1 MPAQHTQDTTMISP
15 SKTRILDAAEDLFA
29 NKGYRATSI
38 VDIAEAVGIRGPAI
52 YKHYNS
58 KTDVYNAVV
67 DRLFAP
73 MKTHMEQPAKL
84 VDRQSVE
91 LLEKLVKHHIDHPN
105 ISRIIQQAT
114 LNSGEHLEK
123 LVDDWYR
130 PFFSKILQ
138 QTSAKTPVIM
148 AFHSMLLGYIT
159 LAPLHQKIFQLDP
172 LDDHNIAAQLELQSQ
187 MAELLLMTNG

>member
-1 MPAQHTQDTTMISP
+1 MISP

-29 NKGYRATSI
+29 NKGFAATSI
-38 VDIAEAVGIRGPAI
+38 VDIADVVGIRGPAI
-52 YKHYNS
+52 YKHYGS
-58 KTDVYNAVV
+58 KADVYNAVV

-73 MKTHMEQPAKL
+73 LKAHMEAPATL
-84 VDRQSVE
+84 ADQRSSE

-105 ISRIIQQAT
+105 IPRIIQQAT
-114 LNSGEHLEK
+114 LSSGAHLEK

-130 PFFSKILQ
+130 PFFSNILQ
-138 QTSAKTPVIM
+138 QTSAMTPVIM

-172 LDDHNIAAQLELQSQ
+172 LDEHNIAEQLKLQSH
-187 MAELLLMTNG
+187 MAELLLGATAPA

>member
-1 MPAQHTQDTTMISP
+1 MISP
-15 SKTRILDAAEDLFA
+15 AKTRILDAAEELFA
-29 NKGYRATSI
+29 NKGYGATSI
-38 VDIAEAVGIRGPAI
+38 VDIADAVGIRGPAI
-52 YKHYNS
+52 YKHYSS
-58 KTDVYNAVV
+58 KSDVYNAVV

-73 MKTHMEQPAKL
+73 MQAHMELSATL
-84 VDRQSVE
+84 AEGQSLE

-130 PFFSKILQ
+130 PFFSKIVQ
-138 QTSAKTPVIM
+138 QTSALTPVIM

-172 LDDHNIAAQLELQSQ
+172 LDDHNIAEQLKLQSH
-187 MAELLLMTNG
+187 MSELLLGATVSKAQRTS

>member
-1 MPAQHTQDTTMISP
+1 MISP

-29 NKGYRATSI
+29 NKGYGATSI
-38 VDIAEAVGIRGPAI
+38 VDIADTVGIRGPAI
-52 YKHYNS
+52 YKHYSS
-58 KTDVYNAVV
+58 KTEVYNAVV

-73 MKTHMEQPAKL
+73 MTTQLELTATL
-84 VDRQSVE
+84 AEGQSFE

-114 LNSGEHLEK
+114 LSSGEHLEK

-138 QTSAKTPVIM
+138 QTSALTPVIM

-172 LDDHNIAAQLELQSQ
+172 LDEHNIAEQLKLQSH
-187 MAELLLMTNG
+187 MAELLRLTNR

>member
-1 MPAQHTQDTTMISP
+1 
-15 SKTRILDAAEDLFA
+15 
-29 NKGYRATSI
+29 
-38 VDIAEAVGIRGPAI
+38 VGIRGPAI
-52 YKHYNS
+52 YKHYSS
-58 KTDVYNAVV
+58 KANIYNAVV

-73 MKTHMEQPAKL
+73 MKTHLEQPATL
-84 VDRQSVE
+84 VEGGQSFE
-91 LLEKLVKHHIDHPN
+91 LLENLVKHHIDHPN

-114 LNSGEHLEK
+114 LSSGDHLEK

-138 QTSAKTPVIM
+138 QTSAVTPVIM

-172 LDDHNIAAQLELQSQ
+172 LDEHN
-187 MAELLLMTNG
+187 MAEQLKLLSHMAALLSGDTGH

>member
-1 MPAQHTQDTTMISP
+1 MVSP

-29 NKGYRATSI
+29 NKGYGATSM
-38 VDIAEAVGIRGPAI
+38 VDIADAVGVRGPAI
-52 YKHYNS
+52 YKHYSS

-67 DRLFAP
+67 DRLFTP
-73 MKTHMEQPAKL
+73 MKTHMELPASL
-84 VDRQSVE
+84 VEGQSFE
-91 LLEKLVKHHIDHPN
+91 LLEELVKHHIDHPN

-114 LNSGEHLEK
+114 LSSGERLEK

-138 QTSAKTPVIM
+138 QTAAMTPVIM

-159 LAPLHQKIFQLDP
+159 LAPLHQKIFLLDP
-172 LDDHNIAAQLELQSQ
+172 LDEHNITEQIKLQSH
-187 MAELLLMTNG
+187 MAELLLGTTAPSRV

>member
-1 MPAQHTQDTTMISP
+1 MISP

-29 NKGYRATSI
+29 NRGYGATSI
-38 VDIAEAVGIRGPAI
+38 VDIADAVGIRGPAI
-52 YKHYNS
+52 YKHYSS
-58 KTDVYNAVV
+58 KTAVYDAVV
-67 DRLFAP
+67 ERLFAP
-73 MKTHMEQPAKL
+73 MQVHMELPVTAAHG
-84 VDRQSVE
+84 QSFE

-105 ISRIIQQAT
+105 ISRIIQHAT
-114 LNSGEHLEK
+114 LSSGEHLEK

-159 LAPLHQKIFQLDP
+159 LAPLHRKIFQLDP
-172 LDDHNIAAQLELQSQ
+172 LDEHN
-187 MAELLLMTNG
+187 MAELLKLQSQLAELLLLNNG

>member
-1 MPAQHTQDTTMISP
+1 MISP

-29 NKGYRATSI
+29 NKGYGATSI
-38 VDIAEAVGIRGPAI
+38 VDIADAVGIRGPAI
-52 YKHYNS
+52 YKHYSS

-73 MKTHMEQPAKL
+73 MQAFMELSVTLAEG
-84 VDRQSVE
+84 QSFE
-91 LLEKLVKHHIDHPN
+91 LLEKLVKHHIDRPN

-138 QTSAKTPVIM
+138 QTPAMTPVIM

-172 LDDHNIAAQLELQSQ
+172 LDEHNIEEQLKLQSH
-187 MAELLLMTNG
+187 MSELLLGATVPKARRKN